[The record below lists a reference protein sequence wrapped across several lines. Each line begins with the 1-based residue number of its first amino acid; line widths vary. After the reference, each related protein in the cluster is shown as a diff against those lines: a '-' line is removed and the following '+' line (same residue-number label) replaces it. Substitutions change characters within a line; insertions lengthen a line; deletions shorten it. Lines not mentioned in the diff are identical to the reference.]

1 MRQTAWARTL
11 GSESPTRR
19 HSTVAANAC
28 YRASVILLLA
38 LAATTALSAQ
48 VTIGLGGSFQ
58 HLFLD
63 RQSYEVS
70 GYSFDLSVRLAPPVD
85 FTTRFQRVGYDGSA
99 ERDPIHVTSLE
110 VGVQYVISRG
120 RPLQLGLGFGVGA
133 HAQDQY
139 DAGGAG
145 ANLMGHAR
153 VMFWPA
159 REVGVFAEGTG
170 RVLGGGVDGTSMGLT
185 FGILLGLNH

>member
-1 MRQTAWARTL
+1 MRRV
-11 GSESPTRR
+11 P
-19 HSTVAANAC
+19 
-28 YRASVILLLA
+28 VILLLA
-38 LAATTALSAQ
+38 LTATTALPAQ
-48 VTIGLGGSFQ
+48 VTIGMGGSFQ

-63 RQSYEVS
+63 HWSYEVS
-70 GYSFDLSVRLAPPVD
+70 GYSFDLSVRVAPPVD
-85 FTTRFQRVGYDGSA
+85 FTTRIQRVGYEGSA

-110 VGVQYVISRG
+110 VGMQYVISRG
-120 RPLQLGLGFGVGA
+120 HPLQLGLGFGVGA

-139 DAGGAG
+139 DAGGVG
-145 ANLMGHAR
+145 ANVIGHAR